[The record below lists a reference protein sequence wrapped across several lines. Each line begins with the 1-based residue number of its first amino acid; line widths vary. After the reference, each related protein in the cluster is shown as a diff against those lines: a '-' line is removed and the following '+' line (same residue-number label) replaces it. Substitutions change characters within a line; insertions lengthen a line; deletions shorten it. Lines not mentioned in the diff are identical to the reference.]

1 MMVHKGLQL
10 NIEVYSLYEALFIR
24 WYNSLYKDVRLEES
38 LYDVLFGL
46 SDTTVFVP
54 CGFGDL

>member
-54 CGFGDL
+54 CGFDDL

>member
-1 MMVHKGLQL
+1 M
-10 NIEVYSLYEALFIR
+10 YSLYEALFIR
-24 WYNSLYKDVRLEES
+24 RYNSLYKDVRLEES

-54 CGFGDL
+54 CGFDDL